1 MKTLLTLLAITL
13 TTTLFSQTSY
23 IKYYKTGQL
32 RETGNFA
39 DSMYMGCVTRYYIN
53 GQIEFEGQYTEDGQ
67 EDGLIKYYYPN
78 GQVQFEYFAV
88 SGKISGK
95 AVRYTIEGKISKVQ
109 HYINGVLIETDL
121 ATLE

>member
-1 MKTLLTLLAITL
+1 MKTLLTILATLLV
-13 TTTLFSQTSY
+13 TTLFSQTSY

-32 RETGNFA
+32 KETGNFA

-53 GQIEFEGQYTEDGQ
+53 GQIEFEGQYTGEGK

-95 AVRYTIEGKISKVQ
+95 AVRYSSEGKISKIE
-109 HYINGVLIETDL
+109 HYINGVLVGTDL
-121 ATLE
+121 AKI